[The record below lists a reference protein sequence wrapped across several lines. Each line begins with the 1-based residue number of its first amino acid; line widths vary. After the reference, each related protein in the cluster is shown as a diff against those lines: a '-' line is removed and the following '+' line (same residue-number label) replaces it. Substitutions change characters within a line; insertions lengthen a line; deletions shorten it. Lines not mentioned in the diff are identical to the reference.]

1 MLNLL
6 LDFIS
11 CLKAGELKVST
22 AEALDCSRHL
32 EIIDYLDEEM
42 FRTTLKCN
50 FVKTHRDS
58 RKFDRL
64 YDLFFHG
71 LPDES
76 DKSNPFDEMRDVL
89 SHLKEDAGEKEKTI
103 VDFVSGNPLPY
114 LEVLKRMKENE
125 PPSFM
130 RFNFGPLA
138 NRLEILLM
146 LNRVRDLALNS
157 AYQRGQDEYADLINS
172 RIERAYR
179 LMVEDQ
185 GPVADGLKKLKA
197 HDEKKGA
204 GSKPFGSLTEKEI
217 QEVRETIDHLVRKL
231 KDIVTRRWASTS
243 SGVIDVKK
251 TLRAAQKYHGVPIEI
266 RMRHKP
272 KRKARIVT
280 LCDVS
285 SSVWASARFMLNV
298 LYSLQECFADVKS
311 FIFVAG
317 LADVTKTLKEH
328 EINHAI
334 DLVLKES
341 PLEFNQP
348 TDYGRTLIEFK
359 DKHMDTLDKKTTLIV
374 MGDAR
379 TNYQNP
385 RDDIFEEMRERA
397 RRVIWLNPEPHYV
410 WNTGDSEMSTY
421 EPYCNELRQ
430 VRTLNELM
438 EFVEELVL

>member
-6 LDFIS
+6 LDFVS
-11 CLKAGELKVST
+11 CLKAGEMLVST
-22 AEALDCSRHL
+22 AEVLDCVKHL
-32 EIIDYLDEEM
+32 EVIDTLDEEI

-58 RKFDRL
+58 RRFERL

-71 LPDES
+71 FSSES

-89 SHLKEDAGEKEKTI
+89 AHLKEDADGKEQAI

-114 LEVLKRMKENE
+114 LEVLKKMKENE
-125 PPSFM
+125 SPTFI
-130 RFNFGPLA
+130 RFNLGPLA
-138 NRLEILLM
+138 SRIEILLA
-146 LNRVRDLALNS
+146 LNKVRDLALDS
-157 AYQRGQDEYADLINS
+157 AYVRGQDEYADLITS

-179 LMVEDQ
+179 LMIEEQ
-185 GPVADGLKKLKA
+185 GPLADGLKKLKA

-217 QEVRETIDHLVRKL
+217 NEVRETIDHLVRKL
-231 KDIVTRRWASTS
+231 KDIVTRRWASMS
-243 SGVIDVKK
+243 AGVIDVKK
-251 TLRAAQKYHGVPIEI
+251 TLRAAQKYQGVPIEI

-298 LYSLQECFADVKS
+298 LYSLQECFSDVKS
-311 FIFVAG
+311 FIFVSG

-334 DLVLKES
+334 ELVLKES
-341 PLEFNQP
+341 SLEFNLP
-348 TDYGRTLIEFK
+348 TDYGKTLREFK
-359 DKHMDTLDKKTTLIV
+359 QHHMDTLDKQTTLIV

-385 RDDIFEEMRERA
+385 EDRIFSEMRERA
-397 RRVIWLNPEPHYV
+397 RRVIWLNPEPHFV

-430 VRTLNELM
+430 CRTLNELM

>member
-1 MLNLL
+1 ML
-6 LDFIS
+6 
-11 CLKAGELKVST
+11 VST
-22 AEALDCSRHL
+22 AEVLDCARHL
-32 EIIDYLDEEM
+32 EIIDALDEET

-50 FVKTHRDS
+50 FVKTYRDS
-58 RKFDRL
+58 RRFDRL

-76 DKSNPFDEMRDVL
+76 DRSNPFEEMRDVL
-89 SHLKEDAGEKEKTI
+89 SHLKEDAEVKEQAI

-114 LEVLKRMKENE
+114 LDVLKKMRENE
-125 PPSFM
+125 SPTFM
-130 RFNFGPLA
+130 RFNLGPLA
-138 NRLEILLM
+138 SRIEILLA
-146 LNRVRDLALNS
+146 LNKIRDLSLDS
-157 AYQRGQDEYADLINS
+157 AYQRGQDEYAVLITS

-179 LMVEDQ
+179 LMIEDH

-197 HDEKKGA
+197 HDDKKGA
-204 GSKPFGSLTEKEI
+204 GSKPFGSLSDKEI
-217 QEVRETIDHLVRKL
+217 REVRETIDHLVRKL

-272 KRKARIVT
+272 KRKTRIVT

-298 LYSLQECFADVKS
+298 LYSLQECFSDVKS
-311 FIFVAG
+311 YIFVSG
-317 LADVTKTLKEH
+317 LADVTATLKDH
-328 EINHAI
+328 EINQAI

-341 PLEFNQP
+341 PLDFNQP
-348 TDYGRTLIEFK
+348 TDYGKTLREFREN
-359 DKHMDTLDKKTTLIV
+359 HMDTLDKKTTLIV
-374 MGDAR
+374 MGEAR

-385 RDDIFEEMRERA
+385 EDRIFAEMRERA

-421 EPYCNELRQ
+421 EPHCNELRQ
-430 VRTLNELM
+430 CRTLNELM